1 MSTVDGHRVAWFDWE
16 LLTLEGDAVVGIT
29 RDYDDARD
37 HDGSP
42 VLFCSLDDI
51 GVKSGD
57 DSPSAIDHDWMLDVS
72 DDDNGGPNL
81 ENEFVGWETPHF
93 ECI

>member
-1 MSTVDGHRVAWFDWE
+1 
-16 LLTLEGDAVVGIT
+16 
-29 RDYDDARD
+29 
-37 HDGSP
+37 
-42 VLFCSLDDI
+42 
-51 GVKSGD
+51 VKSGD

-93 ECI
+93 ECIKELGRIVSLLIIRYCMVDGSAVIN